1 MSGWRLSLVLAAVTA
16 LPPAPALAMPLP
28 DCAGRVETAR
38 APVVR
43 VERDGAL
50 ILQDGRAL
58 LLEGIR
64 LPGADRPSAPIAAQA
79 LDVLRQMAMT
89 SPLTLTSTPPKE
101 DRYGRLRGQA
111 FAEAWLQV
119 EMLKRGLARVA
130 VMPDRQECSPDF
142 YDAETEA
149 RKAGRGLWALPD
161 FAVRKANGL
170 SVPEGSFQVVEGHVF
185 NVANPPSG
193 RAFLDFDPDFR
204 KGFSAII
211 APEDRKAFR
220 DTDPRLEDLAGH
232 DVRIR
237 GTVLNFNGR
246 PEIAL
251 FNPRQI
257 EILK

>member
-1 MSGWRLSLVLAAVTA
+1 MSGCRLCLFLAAVTA
-16 LPPAPALAMPLP
+16 LLPAPVLAMPLP
-28 DCAGRVETAR
+28 DCAGSVEIAR

-43 VERDGAL
+43 VERDGVL
-50 ILQDGRAL
+50 ILQNGHAL
-58 LLEGIR
+58 MLEGIR

-79 LDVLRQMAMT
+79 LDALRQLAMK

-101 DRYGRLRGQA
+101 DRYGRLRVQA
-111 FAEAWLQV
+111 FADVWLQV

-149 RKAGRGLWALPD
+149 RKASRGLWALPD
-161 FAVRKANGL
+161 FAVRKAQTL
-170 SVPEGSFQVVEGHVF
+170 SATEGSFQVVEGHVF

-193 RAFLDFDPDFR
+193 RAFLDFNPDFH

-220 DTDPRLEDLAGH
+220 DTDPRLEDLSGH

-237 GTVLNFNGR
+237 GFVLNFNGR
-246 PEIAL
+246 AEIAL

-257 EILK
+257 ELIQ